1 MQHPI
6 AVKFKKSPLIA
17 TGIKIDPDT
26 WIIKRFAFTPS
37 LTYCPIYC
45 LFKTKFHSRK
55 VLAYVNKYRFKA
67 RYLHESQTNSKANVL
82 ACFSNPIPRQGSC
95 MSTNPF
101 KAVVCVSKTIPWQG
115 TCMCQQTHFK
125 VLACVSKPI
134 SRCLHESANPFQG
147 KVIGCVSKS
156 SWSGFS
162 HYDCHFLLHQ
172 NLYYNEHKQIETK
185 HILLK

>member
-67 RYLHESQTNSKANVL
+67 RYLHESANQFQGKCACMFQQSHSKTRFLHVNKP
-82 ACFSNPIPRQGSC
+82 FQGSC
-95 MSTNPF
+95 MSVKQF
-101 KAVVCVSKTIPWQG
+101 HG
-115 TCMCQQTHFK
+115 K

-134 SRCLHESANPFQG
+134 SRCLHVSANPFLGACMSQQTHF
-147 KVIGCVSKS
+147 KVRWLDVSAS
-156 SWSGFS
+156 HLGVGF
-162 HYDCHFLLHQ
+162 HTMTATFCCIKTCITM
-172 NLYYNEHKQIETK
+172 NTNK
-185 HILLK
+185 